1 MGGMGFRDLRCFN
14 QALLAKQ
21 GWRLFGDE
29 SSLLHGIFKARYFKH
44 TGFLA
49 SLRGFDPSY
58 SWRSI
63 WVAKSLL
70 LEGLKWRVGNGAS
83 ILVWEDLW
91 LMSEGTHLVPT
102 PLQDSNLELMVSDLL
117 DTTTGCWK
125 VDVVTTTFRDDERQQ
140 VLDIP
145 LPSHWCSDSRYW
157 WPTKDGN
164 YTVKS
169 GYWLAR
175 TGHLRT
181 WALFHGQGER
191 DVWRTIWAVDGSPK
205 MCHFLWKVCKGSLG
219 VMDILFRRHIRESTA
234 CPVCGDNV
242 ETIMHSLFYCKF
254 TAEIWSHS
262 EFMGSLMEAPSQ
274 SFADRLL

>member
-63 WVAKSLL
+63 WGAKSLL

-117 DTTTGCWK
+117 DTTAGCWK

-262 EFMGSLMEAPSQ
+262 EFMGSLIEAPSQ